1 MANEKQWA
9 KLRNES
15 YSSAALDSVKGS
27 LERTKGW
34 IEISIGRAEPNRY
47 ILYFFLKIHKKCICL

>member
-15 YSSAALDSVKGS
+15 YSSAALDSVEGS

-34 IEISIGRAEPNRY
+34 IEKSIERAEPNWY
-47 ILYFFLKIHKKCICL
+47 LLNFL